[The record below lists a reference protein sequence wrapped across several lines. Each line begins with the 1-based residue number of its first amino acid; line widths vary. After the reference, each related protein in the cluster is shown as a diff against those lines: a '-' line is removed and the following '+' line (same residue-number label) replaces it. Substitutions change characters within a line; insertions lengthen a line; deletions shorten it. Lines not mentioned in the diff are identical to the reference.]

1 MSCTIVAL
9 PLALS
14 WVVAKTIAIQIGVG
28 AVASCGIAAAAAGAA
43 TKETNT
49 TEEETEDSS
58 CNEAQILSEK
68 HFIEKSFETPFMDK
82 ALLIKT
88 LEEHGANGIN
98 ETDFGQI
105 KCFCDHYELIFERT
119 NADKP
124 YYVRIKALDTD
135 DTESKLNDLNSE
147 YAVNVQEASYNSIV
161 SKLEENNLEIENE
174 EVCDDNTIVLTVNL
188 E

>member
-1 MSCTIVAL
+1 MSCSVISLPFAL
-9 PLALS
+9 A
-14 WVVAKTIAIQIGVG
+14 WVVTNVIIAGVAAK
-28 AVASCGIAAAAAGAA
+28 
-43 TKETNT
+43 KESVENKSDEK
-49 TEEETEDSS
+49 TEICFEDSG
-58 CNEAQILSEK
+58 IISEK

-119 NADKP
+119 NANKP

>member
-1 MSCTIVAL
+1 MSCTVLAL
-9 PLALS
+9 PYALAWIVGNL
-14 WVVAKTIAIQIGVG
+14 VIAGVAESKNKIVQNVKQSETIPCDEVQI
-28 AVASCGIAAAAAGAA
+28 I
-43 TKETNT
+43 
-49 TEEETEDSS
+49 
-58 CNEAQILSEK
+58 SEK

-119 NADKP
+119 NANNP

>member
-1 MSCTIVAL
+1 MSCTVLAL
-9 PLALS
+9 PYALAWIVGNLVIAGVAESKNKIFQNVKLS
-14 WVVAKTIAIQIGVG
+14 ETVPCDEVQI
-28 AVASCGIAAAAAGAA
+28 I
-43 TKETNT
+43 
-49 TEEETEDSS
+49 
-58 CNEAQILSEK
+58 SEK

-119 NADKP
+119 NANNP